1 MALFLPVFAAALIT
15 PRVIQPR
22 TASVRMEVRSGYS
35 NIEDK
40 ALRAVRK
47 GFGGYPAGPYYGLP
61 RDAAYDL
68 VRSDH
73 AVLAEW
79 SNDDIEDTVADIK
92 STPLE
97 ILIDTPIGPVPL
109 PVDHR
114 DRAGRRRQPARGH
127 PEALR
132 ASLSAYI

>member
-1 MALFLPVFAAALIT
+1 MALSLLMFAASLIT

-61 RDAAYDL
+61 PDEAYDL

-73 AVLAEW
+73 AVLSEW
-79 SNDDIEDTVADIK
+79 SNDDIADTVADIK
-92 STPLE
+92 WTPPIVAENRPVAASKYGELTE
-97 ILIDTPIGPVPL
+97 LI
-109 PVDHR
+109 
-114 DRAGRRRQPARGH
+114 
-127 PEALR
+127 
-132 ASLSAYI
+132 

>member
-1 MALFLPVFAAALIT
+1 MALLLPVFSASLFT
-15 PRVIQPR
+15 PRVMQPR

-61 RDAAYDL
+61 PDEAYDL

-79 SNDDIEDTVADIK
+79 SNEDIQDTVADIK

-97 ILIDTPIGPVPL
+97 ILIDTPIGPFL
-109 PVDHR
+109 F
-114 DRAGRRRQPARGH
+114 
-127 PEALR
+127 
-132 ASLSAYI
+132 LSTIAIAQDGDGNLLVGIQKLFEPR

>member
-1 MALFLPVFAAALIT
+1 MALFLPVFTAALIT
-15 PRVIQPR
+15 MIQPR

-35 NIEDK
+35 NVEDK

-61 RDAAYDL
+61 PDAAYDL

-73 AVLAEW
+73 AVLSEW
-79 SNDDIEDTVADIK
+79 SNEDIADTVADIK

-97 ILIDTPIGPVPL
+97 ILIDTPIGPFL
-109 PVDHR
+109 F
-114 DRAGRRRQPARGH
+114 
-127 PEALR
+127 
-132 ASLSAYI
+132 LSTIAIAQDGDGNLLVGIQKLFEPR

>member
-1 MALFLPVFAAALIT
+1 
-15 PRVIQPR
+15 
-22 TASVRMEVRSGYS
+22 MEVRSGYS

-73 AVLAEW
+73 AVLSEW

-97 ILIDTPIGPVPL
+97 ILIDTPIGPFL
-109 PVDHR
+109 F
-114 DRAGRRRQPARGH
+114 
-127 PEALR
+127 
-132 ASLSAYI
+132 LSTIAIAQDGDGNLLVGIQKLFEPR

>member
-1 MALFLPVFAAALIT
+1 M
-15 PRVIQPR
+15 QPR

-61 RDAAYDL
+61 RDEAYDL

-79 SNDDIEDTVADIK
+79 SNEDIEDTVADIK

-97 ILIDTPIGPVPL
+97 ILIDTPIGPFL
-109 PVDHR
+109 F
-114 DRAGRRRQPARGH
+114 
-127 PEALR
+127 
-132 ASLSAYI
+132 LSTIAIAQDGDGNLLVGIQKLFEPR